1 SNAIKFEIDGS
12 KFTKNLDLSAET
24 WNSTE
29 ISGGSG
35 TDELT
40 VKTNLAAAASAG
52 YTVAIDSGDGKDTVI
67 LNAASA
73 LATTAGAYI
82 TFEIDGYSKGTDKIG
97 LTAAGTNTKLKE
109 IDWTTLKNVESL
121 DELAGKTFALSAGEY
136 GFILDS
142 NAYLLIATTDVAA
155 GLAANEGYLIK
166 LAGVKDSADV
176 AASDFYTA

>member
-1 SNAIKFEIDGS
+1 M
-12 KFTKNLDLSAET
+12 SAET

-40 VKTNLAAAASAG
+40 ITTNLASAATAG
-52 YTVAIDSGDGKDTVI
+52 YTVAIDSGDGKDTI
-67 LNAASA
+67 TLNAAASVASA
-73 LATTAGAYI
+73 SAAGAYI
-82 TFEIDGYSKGTDKIG
+82 TFEIDEYTKGTDKIN
-97 LTAAGTNTKLKE
+97 LTLNANTKVKS

-121 DELAGKTFALSAGEY
+121 DELAGASMSMSAGQY
-136 GFILDS
+136 GFILDG
-142 NAYLLIATTDVAA
+142 NAYLLNATTAVSA
-155 GLAANEGYLIK
+155 GLNAAEGYLIK